1 MGGWLETGFP
11 DSGFYMDLDIFTPLK
26 HFVVD
31 PAGQNATAKAMAF
44 MAFAERRLQEA
55 SQRARGEVHSRER
68 DR

>member
-31 PAGQNATAKAMAF
+31 PAGQNATALLSDAC
-44 MAFAERRLQEA
+44 RRRHKGQEEKCILG
-55 SQRARGEVHSRER
+55 SVTGEV
-68 DR
+68 